1 MLHSIRVA
9 GLRMQ
14 HAPFAMYGGLVDGIG
29 RLVPAVSHARHERP
43 PRVVAGGGHPV
54 GHHVLLLRRVPGMQ
68 LADGAVLKAAGA
80 GGPPRVAG
88 DHGSDAARLA
98 SCPEHLCVQPGADVG
113 QPIRVH
119 YGLQPRRLPIRRVM
133 QLHWGRL
140 LQLKPEVKRHAS
152 RLLLPMYRCR

>member
-1 MLHSIRVA
+1 MLHSFLVA

-29 RLVPAVSHARHERP
+29 RLVPAVGHARHERP

-88 DHGSDAARLA
+88 DHGSDAALLA
-98 SCPEHLCVQPGADVG
+98 SC
-113 QPIRVH
+113 
-119 YGLQPRRLPIRRVM
+119 LQHISV
-133 QLHWGRL
+133 
-140 LQLKPEVKRHAS
+140 
-152 RLLLPMYRCR
+152 